1 MLFADAISL
10 FSLVQK
16 IDTSATHLNNDL
28 KIKISNWAFMWKI
41 RFNPDPSKQAHN
53 PDPSKQA
60 QIKLNFLEHIKTL
73 SQ

>member
-1 MLFADAISL
+1 MLFADDTSL

-16 IDTSATHLNNDL
+16 ISTSATHLNNDL
-28 KIKISNWAFMWKI
+28 KIKISNWAFTWKM
-41 RFNPDPSKQAHN
+41 RFN

-60 QIKLNFLEHIKTL
+60 QIKLNFLQHIKTL